1 MFLRQWKDN
10 FYLTYK
16 WRSVHDNLLGKL
28 AAYPDTRQ
36 GICSSWILINSNIW
50 CRVRSMKSS
59 PNKMQ
64 NTIANWTQTLGPTH
78 IYLVSDNITFFFRRE
93 HYIQSAIFSTAQ
105 NRILRNC
112 FTQLEDQHVL
122 PFPLHLTPHYPPTP
136 TQPTPRHHYEV
147 SMVLKLDC

>member
-1 MFLRQWKDN
+1 MFLSKWKDN
-10 FYLTYK
+10 YYLTYK

-78 IYLVSDNITFFFRRE
+78 IYLVSDNITFFFQKGALYPISHFLDCTKPDPE
-93 HYIQSAIFSTAQ
+93 KLFYSTWGSA
-105 NRILRNC
+105 R
-112 FTQLEDQHVL
+112 FTLPSPPYPTL
-122 PFPLHLTPHYPPTP
+122 PFYSYPTHTPPSLWSEYG
-136 TQPTPRHHYEV
+136 
-147 SMVLKLDC
+147 S

>member
-1 MFLRQWKDN
+1 MFLRKWKDN
-10 FYLTYK
+10 YYLTYK

-28 AAYPDTRQ
+28 VAYPDTRQ

-78 IYLVSDNITFFFRRE
+78 IYLVSDNITFFFSEGSTISNQPFSRLHKTGSWETVLLNLRISTFYPSLSTLP
-93 HYIQSAIFSTAQ
+93 HITLLLLPNPHPAITMKWVWFL
-105 NRILRNC
+105 N
-112 FTQLEDQHVL
+112 
-122 PFPLHLTPHYPPTP
+122 
-136 TQPTPRHHYEV
+136 
-147 SMVLKLDC
+147 